1 MSGTA
6 LRHAWLIMAHGNFPI
21 LEKQLRF
28 LDSENADFF
37 IHIDAKVKHF
47 DFDRFRAI
55 PQKSRVTFTDRIR
68 VSWGHVSQIEAELI
82 LLRAALPG
90 GYDYYHLL
98 SGVDVPVKSRAY
110 IEAYFDAHNGTNFL
124 HFQHAAI
131 NREHRD
137 RSRYYYPLQRLNIQN
152 RAVRLALRRATVFLQ
167 RPFVDRTKTHPAGT
181 VLQKGANW
189 FSITRPLAEYV
200 LSKEDWIQETFR
212 SSFCCDE
219 VFIQTLVMSSPF
231 QDTLPPEYYGDD
243 HKNCLRY
250 VDWQRGKPYTFT
262 DADFDELIHTGEPY
276 LFARK
281 FSYAAHPGVVD
292 RLFAWFGEG
301 GEGA

>member
-6 LRHAWLIMAHGNFPI
+6 LRHAYLIMAHGNFPI

-37 IHIDAKVKHF
+37 IHIDAKVKGF
-47 DFDRFRAI
+47 DFDRFRSI
-55 PQKSRVTFTDRIR
+55 PEKSRVTFVDRIR
-68 VSWGHVSQIEAELI
+68 VSWGHSSQIEAELI
-82 LLRAALPG
+82 LLRAALYG
-90 GYDYYHLL
+90 RYDYYHLL

-110 IEAYFDAHNGTNFL
+110 IEEYFETHNGLNFL
-124 HFQHAAI
+124 HFQHEHI
-131 NREHRD
+131 NREHAD
-137 RSRYYYPLQRLNIQN
+137 RVRYYYPLQRLNIQN
-152 RAVRLALRRATVFLQ
+152 RVLRLGLRRAEVLLQ
-167 RPFVDRTKTHPAGT
+167 RPFVDRTRYLPAGT

-189 FSITRPLAEYV
+189 FSITHALAEYV
-200 LSKEDWIQETFR
+200 VSNRDRIRETFR
-212 SSFCCDE
+212 STFCCDE
-219 VFIQTLVMSSPF
+219 VFIQTMVMSSRF
-231 QDTLPPEYYGDD
+231 RDTLPPEYYGDD

-250 VDWQRGKPYTFT
+250 VDWRRGKPYTFT

-281 FSYAAHPGVVD
+281 FSYSAWPGVVD